1 MPQQEHTM
9 RDILNKLYKP
19 VTETALNPKD
29 PKGDYAAKKQALA
42 DLEADPVAADDP
54 EISAAIDQRKAD
66 LEREA
71 QTLGVFEAF
80 SYWGRKN

>member
-1 MPQQEHTM
+1 M

-19 VTETALNPKD
+19 VTETALNPQD

-54 EISAAIDQRKAD
+54 TISAAIDQRKAD
-66 LEREA
+66 LDREA
-71 QTLGVFEAF
+71 QKLGVFEAF
-80 SYWGRKN
+80 SYWGRKK